1 MTKMIKAI
9 SWCGIINYILKLKIK
24 LFIWMYNDIMELF
37 FGSIGESKTL
47 LPLTWDSI
55 LKNNFGLTLLL
66 DDQLTSHKPLNI

>member
-1 MTKMIKAI
+1 
-9 SWCGIINYILKLKIK
+9 
-24 LFIWMYNDIMELF
+24 MYNDIMELF